1 MMMTDSVELGFVIKG
16 YPNTGRKV
24 EEESDLSQVYAADLL
39 QSAFMGDAILR
50 LNELDF
56 STRFGWVTLM
66 HWFLGLTY
74 SVRKIAEDET
84 SMLRF
89 SESDDFVS
97 FRLYGRSALVAS
109 SYRPGIAVV
118 DYGLLRKAVQNFTDE
133 KLQWIRSIY
142 PAAFMNPALSEALAR
157 VDLTFPE

>member
-1 MMMTDSVELGFVIKG
+1 MSDSIKLGFAIKG

-24 EEESDLSQVYAADLL
+24 EEESDLSRVYAADLL

-66 HWFLGLTY
+66 HWFIGLTY
-74 SVRKIAEDET
+74 SVRRLANDET
-84 SMLRF
+84 SVLRF

-97 FRLYGRSALVAS
+97 FRLLGRSALVAS
-109 SYRPGIAVV
+109 SYRPGIAIV
-118 DYGLLRKAVQNFTDE
+118 DYGQLKEAVQNFTDE
-133 KLQWIRSIY
+133 RLQWILSNY
-142 PAAFMNPALSEALAR
+142 PAAFTNPAMGEALAR
-157 VDLTFPE
+157 VGLAFPE